1 MNILKFIQNLF
12 AKKPI
17 VKELIPEPKPLFQ
30 IGSTTIFE
38 LHSGDIQWKCGM
50 TICGDGSP
58 RCYHPNSGKGL
69 DYLDNAGKPGNWFGV
84 ITKSDG
90 TPCVQGKDAPSYSDE
105 TVGFYVSCTAGI
117 ADKSRKLNDPR
128 RYHNAE
134 KVPYVVI
141 PLKFPI
147 KNLMGKAVTVTN
159 TNNGQSCSAIVGELG
174 PVNKIGEGSIA
185 LAEALGINSSCR
197 NGGVTNGILYT
208 IHI

>member
-1 MNILKFIQNLF
+1 MKLIEFIKGLF
-12 AKKPI
+12 AKKTI
-17 VKELIPEPKPLFQ
+17 VKEPIPEPKALFK
-30 IGSTTIFE
+30 IGKTTILE
-38 LHSGDIQWKCGM
+38 LHNGDIQWTSGM
-50 TICGDGSP
+50 TVCGDGSP
-58 RCYHPNSGKGL
+58 RCYHPDSGKGL
-69 DYLDNAGKPGNWFGV
+69 DYLANAGNPGNWFGI
-84 ITKSDG
+84 ITKANGD
-90 TPCVQGKDAPSYSDE
+90 PYVQGKDAPAHSDK

-134 KVPYVVI
+134 EIPYIVI

-147 KNLMGKAVTVTN
+147 KGLMGKTATVTN
-159 TNNGQSCSAIVGELG
+159 TNNGQSCTAIVGELG

-197 NGGVTNGILYT
+197 KGGIAGGITYT